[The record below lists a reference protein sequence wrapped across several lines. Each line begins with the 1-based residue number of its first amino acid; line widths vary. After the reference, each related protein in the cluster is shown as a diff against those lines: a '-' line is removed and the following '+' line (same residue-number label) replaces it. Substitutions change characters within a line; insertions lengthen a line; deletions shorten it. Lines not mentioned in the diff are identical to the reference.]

1 MGGGGVFW
9 TAGAAADGFF
19 PEQAEP
25 ATNATEIAI
34 SVNLLIFISI
44 YNLPPIRTADFM
56 IVLPSVFRVNAEGTQ
71 GWLLTE

>member
-9 TAGAAADGFF
+9 TAGADAEGFL
-19 PEQAEP
+19 PEQADP
-25 ATNATEIAI
+25 ANNATEIAI

-56 IVLPSVFRVNAEGTQ
+56 IVLP
-71 GWLLTE
+71 